1 MKISYLMIKSVDL
14 KFSQDQ
20 FSGCRCSIA
29 FFFKF
34 NSIQFNMYCH
44 LNHKT
49 DLSQNKDKNIL
60 QIRKKKIKN
69 NTCTM
74 YYGFPVLSS
83 RDCLIKAPIVPTC
96 TGDDGQRIYIIVSP
110 SPILDLS

>member
-60 QIRKKKIKN
+60 QIRKKKLRI
-69 NTCTM
+69 THAQCIM
-74 YYGFPVLSS
+74 GFLSS
-83 RDCLIKAPIVPTC
+83 VQET
-96 TGDDGQRIYIIVSP
+96 V
-110 SPILDLS
+110 